1 MNIPSVFCVSLL
13 NIETK
18 LSCMSS
24 RVLGSSMNIPYQFG
38 TYQRRDS
45 IDTEPTPIDL
55 LNVPVGVHPAG
66 IEPADLP
73 IMSWAL

>member
-1 MNIPSVFCVSLL
+1 
-13 NIETK
+13 
-18 LSCMSS
+18 MS
-24 RVLGSSMNIPYQFG
+24 IPYQFG
-38 TYQRRDS
+38 TYQWRDS